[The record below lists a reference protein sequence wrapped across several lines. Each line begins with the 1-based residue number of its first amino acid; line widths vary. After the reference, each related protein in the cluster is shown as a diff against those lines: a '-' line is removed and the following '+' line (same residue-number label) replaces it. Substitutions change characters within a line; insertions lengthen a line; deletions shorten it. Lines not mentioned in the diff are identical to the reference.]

1 MATPDHMDA
10 KEGFLMSDKDLR
22 AFASEDIWE
31 RDRVGSDP
39 DAVLAL
45 LEPWRIG
52 MASDTGF
59 DVANLLGQ
67 PDYPT
72 WTPDDQDQ

>member
-1 MATPDHMDA
+1 MATPDHMDV

-59 DVANLLGQ
+59 DAADLLGQ

-72 WTPDDQDQ
+72 WTWGDEDQ